1 MAEAGRA
8 WELRRERGRELKA
21 QRRAAGLSQP
31 QLASRTTDG
40 RAAIAA
46 LGSAA
51 VTRLGRLVPVIT
63 RRMRRRPRLVVP
75 GALEECGF
83 GVIDWRALPRRVT
96 VELLRAADRIAR
108 DGHAVA
114 FTGHRYR
121 AGPELSIDGRLTVT
135 RHLSG
140 QPGPAATPDP
150 AGELLIA
157 TLTDLA
163 GLPGGAQHIA
173 VVSGQPEFSKQD
185 AAEAVT
191 RWQRSRRCTGG
202 RGSVDVYGHDWTLHL

>member
-1 MAEAGRA
+1 MDEAGRA
-8 WELRRERGRELKA
+8 WELHRELGRELKA

-31 QLASRTTDG
+31 QLASRTTYSRG
-40 RAAIAA
+40 TIAT

-51 VTRLGRLVPVIT
+51 VARLGRLVPAIT
-63 RRMRRRPRLVVP
+63 RVRRRSRLVVP
-75 GALEECGF
+75 GELEECGF
-83 GVIDWRALPRRVT
+83 GVIDWRALPSRVT

-114 FTGHRYR
+114 FTGHPYR

-140 QPGPAATPDP
+140 QPGPAATQDV

-163 GLPGGAQHIA
+163 GLAASAQHIA

-191 RWQRSRRCTGG
+191 RWQRSQRSTGG
-202 RGSVDVYGHDWTLHL
+202 RSSVDVYGHDWTLHL

>member
-1 MAEAGRA
+1 MDEAGRA
-8 WELRRERGRELKA
+8 RQPRREPGRELKA
-21 QRRAAGLSQP
+21 RRRAAGLSQP
-31 QLASRTTDG
+31 QLASRTTYG
-40 RAAIAA
+40 RAAIAT

-51 VTRLGRLVPVIT
+51 VARLGRLVPAIA
-63 RRMRRRPRLVVP
+63 RRVRGRSRLVVP
-75 GALEECGF
+75 GELEECGF
-83 GVIDWRALPRRVT
+83 GVIDWRALPSRVT

-114 FTGHRYR
+114 FTGRRYR
-121 AGPELSIDGRLTVT
+121 AGPELRIDGRPTVT

-140 QPGPAATPDP
+140 QPGATATPDP

-157 TLTDLA
+157 TLMDLA
-163 GLPGGAQHIA
+163 GPAGSARHIA

-191 RWQRSRRCTGG
+191 RWQRSQRANGG
-202 RGSVDVYGHDWTLHL
+202 RSSVDVYGHDWTLHL